1 MSSFSW
7 DWRSSGMTGS
17 FFSLNACVLEGMVG
31 GRKLAEHYTTPEGP
45 SRSAEPA
52 GSALGGRAAGA
63 QKSLKFL
70 LFCRRQAALAGEL
83 DQLVESLVGP
93 EFPADP
99 LQQRG

>member
-17 FFSLNACVLEGMVG
+17 FFSLKTGVLEGEMG
-31 GRKLAEHYTTPEGP
+31 GRKTAEHYTTAEALQEARTPV
-45 SRSAEPA
+45 RSAPG
-52 GSALGGRAAGA
+52 GSAAGA

-83 DQLVESLVGP
+83 DQLIESLVRP

-99 LQQRG
+99 LQQR

>member
-17 FFSLNACVLEGMVG
+17 FFSLNAWILEGGWAAATQPSIIQRRRGLMK
-31 GRKLAEHYTTPEGP
+31 RKAP
-45 SRSAEPA
+45 

-83 DQLVESLVGP
+83 DQLIESPIGP
-93 EFPADP
+93 KFPADP
-99 LQQRG
+99 VQQRGE